1 MTDSL
6 LKKKCVPCEG
16 GISPLGHDRIK
27 KLMSQVSGW
36 SMGLM
41 IDNGKM
47 IETLQKRFQFKNF
60 REVMAFL
67 REIEELA
74 ETEGHHPD
82 FCVHYNKIDFTI
94 WTHAISGL
102 HENDFIMAA
111 RINELMDER

>member
-67 REIEELA
+67 REIEEWPKPRGIILI
-74 ETEGHHPD
+74 
-82 FCVHYNKIDFTI
+82 FVSIIIK
-94 WTHAISGL
+94 
-102 HENDFIMAA
+102 
-111 RINELMDER
+111 